1 MKRQQITRQ
10 FNTHWYQ
17 VMRRV
22 VPRLLLSAGLLLTL
36 GFCLA
41 PVLWQLV
48 TALKPTAE
56 LVTLPPLFPT
66 HPTLDHFRAVFV
78 ERPFARILLNSAAVA
93 VLTTLVCLMLG
104 TPAAFA
110 LAKLRVPGRRVLL
123 LGILA
128 VSMFPPIAIV
138 GALFLLIR
146 LLHLRDTWWALILAD
161 ATFALPLTIWV
172 LTSFFRDVPDDLL
185 RAARVDGCT
194 ALQALLYVFLPIAA
208 PGLATASLLT
218 FVFTWNEF
226 LFALTF
232 TATDAARTVPVELA
246 LFPGMH
252 EMPWGEIAAA
262 AMVVSIPLL
271 VLVVVAQRRIVT
283 GLTAGAVK
291 G

>member
-1 MKRQQITRQ
+1 MERQVNPQWSQWIGYSIR
-10 FNTHWYQ
+10 
-17 VMRRV
+17 M
-22 VPRLLLSAGLLLTL
+22 LLFVTGLGLVLS
-36 GFCLA
+36 FCLL

-56 LVTLPPLFPT
+56 LVTLPPLLPT
-66 HPTLDHFRAVFV
+66 VPTLDHFRSVFMD
-78 ERPFARILLNSAAVA
+78 RPFARILFNSTGVA
-93 VLTTLVCLMLG
+93 LLTTLVCLVLG

-110 LAKLRVPGRRVLL
+110 LAKLRVPGQRLILL
-123 LGILA
+123 SILA

-138 GALFLLIR
+138 GSLFLLIR

-172 LTSFFRDVPDDLL
+172 MTSFLRDIPDDLL

-194 ALQALLYVFLPIAA
+194 TLQALLYVFLPVVA
-208 PGLATASLLT
+208 PGLTTAVLLT

-232 TATDAARTVPVELA
+232 TATDAARTVPVEIA
-246 LFPGMH
+246 LFPGLH
-252 EMPWGEIAAA
+252 EVPWGEMAAA
-262 AMVVSIPLL
+262 AMLVTVPLL
-271 VLVVVAQRRIVT
+271 ILMLVAQRHIVA